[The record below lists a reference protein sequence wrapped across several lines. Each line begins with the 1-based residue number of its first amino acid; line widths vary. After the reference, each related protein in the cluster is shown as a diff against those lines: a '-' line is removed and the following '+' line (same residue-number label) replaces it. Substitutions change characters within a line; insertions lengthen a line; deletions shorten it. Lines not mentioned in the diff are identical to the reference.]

1 MASSRALGALHV
13 ICLSH
18 QDSLPR
24 RAPILCWKRTSEVR
38 PLRTP
43 AFPLGPELGLLSSLA
58 MASPV
63 SVSRVDV
70 HLRTLRRSRG
80 RTCHF
85 SERGARHG
93 LESSSILLGRTVAPS
108 SSFCTR
114 RRGQYSPAEPSSS
127 RRLCPSSRYHILPSP
142 EPQAQPLRPG
152 IQPNPT
158 PRPPP
163 PVHEKEK
170 RRYVSLDMSSGCLP
184 CQDVGAVYMC
194 AASGIYIFIQE
205 NASRHGG

>member
-1 MASSRALGALHV
+1 MSQPPRLPTSPSANIGLETDFRGAAFTN
-13 ICLSH
+13 ICLS
-18 QDSLPR
+18 SW
-24 RAPILCWKRTSEVR
+24 ARTRS
-38 PLRTP
+38 P
-43 AFPLGPELGLLSSLA
+43 LLSLL

-80 RTCHF
+80 RVRHF
-85 SERGARHG
+85 TERGARHG
-93 LESSSILLGRTVAPS
+93 LESSSILPGRTVAPS

-170 RRYVSLDMSSGCLP
+170 RRYVSIDMSSGCLP